1 MTQSTTTRIM
11 LRGRVA
17 RRAASSM
24 AGQRRVAPGL
34 TPNDGRVSLLLLQ
47 VQSDQAKGRKKI
59 YVHAYMYGFLLRYL
73 CEENWSFLN
82 GNF

>member
-34 TPNDGRVSLLLLQ
+34 APNDGRVSLLLLQ
-47 VQSDQAKGRKKI
+47 VQSDQAKEKKI
-59 YVHAYMYGFLLRYL
+59 YVHVYMYGFRLKI
-73 CEENWSFLN
+73 FV
-82 GNF
+82 

>member
-1 MTQSTTTRIM
+1 M

-34 TPNDGRVSLLLLQ
+34 APNDGRVSLLLLQ
-47 VQSDQAKGRKKI
+47 VQSNQEKGKKDICPRVHVWFSIKDICMKKI
-59 YVHAYMYGFLLRYL
+59 GV
-73 CEENWSFLN
+73 S
-82 GNF
+82 